1 MYIVYLLFMRIHIFL
16 TKYKVLHYTFGMPKK
31 KNMYKIG
38 EIAEKTGVTVNAVR
52 HYVHEGLLP
61 APHKTSPNMAYYD
74 EECIPLIIEIKK
86 LQEEYFLPLPVIK
99 KGLEM
104 RKQGIELSIEDS
116 TFAPMNKILNAKGM
130 SEDEFC
136 ARFSITRHKLKE
148 YTKKGLFAPQM
159 IHDKLVYTP
168 DDALMVEIWRELEGA
183 GFTEQDIDEISKDVK
198 HISDNMFKL
207 IKSTTH
213 QCAPT
218 SKPGQVKKMVSLTAK
233 FMNHMYINYS
243 RENIIKMIKDKK

>member
-1 MYIVYLLFMRIHIFL
+1 
-16 TKYKVLHYTFGMPKK
+16 MPKK

-38 EIAEKTGVTVNAVR
+38 EIAEKAGVTVNAVR

-99 KGLEM
+99 KGMEM
-104 RKQGIELSIEDS
+104 RRQGIDLNIEDS

-136 ARFSITRHKLKE
+136 EKFSITRTKLKE
-148 YTKKGLFAPQM
+148 YTKKGLFAPQL

-168 DDALMVEIWRELEGA
+168 DDILMGEIWRELEEA
-183 GFTEQDIDEISKDVK
+183 GFTGQDIDGISKDVK
-198 HISDNMFKL
+198 HISDNIFKL
-207 IKSTTH
+207 IKCTAQHCT
-213 QCAPT
+213 PET
-218 SKPGQVKKMVSLTAK
+218 KPGRTKKMVSLTAK

-243 RENIIKMIKDKK
+243 RENIVKMIKEKK

>member
-1 MYIVYLLFMRIHIFL
+1 MS
-16 TKYKVLHYTFGMPKK
+16 K

-61 APHKTSPNMAYYD
+61 APHKTSPNMAYYSED
-74 EECIPLIIEIKK
+74 CIGLITEIKK

-99 KGLEM
+99 RALEM
-104 RKQGIELSIEDS
+104 QKQGINLSIEDS
-116 TFAPMNKILNAKGM
+116 TFAPMNKILDFKGM

-148 YTKKGLFAPQM
+148 YTKKGLFAPQL
-159 IHDKLVYTP
+159 IHEKLVFGP
-168 DDALMVEIWRELEGA
+168 DDVLMGEIWRELEDA
-183 GFTEQDIDEISKDVK
+183 GFDAKDIDELSRAVR
-198 HISDNMFKL
+198 HISDSAFKL
-207 IKSTTH
+207 IKSSAQKCTP
-213 QCAPT
+213 A
-218 SKPGQVKKMVSLTAK
+218 SKPQRTKKMVSLTAK

-243 RENIIKMIKDKK
+243 RENIVKMLKEKK

>member
-1 MYIVYLLFMRIHIFL
+1 MS
-16 TKYKVLHYTFGMPKK
+16 KK
-31 KNMYKIG
+31 RYKIG

-61 APHKTSPNMAYYD
+61 PPHKTSPNMAYYD

-104 RKQGIELSIEDS
+104 RKAGVILNIEDS
-116 TFAPMNKILNAKGM
+116 TFAPMNKLLNSRGM

-136 ARFSITRHKLKE
+136 EKFSITKAKLRG
-148 YTKKGLFAPQM
+148 YAKKGLFAPQL
-159 IHDKLVYTP
+159 IHDKLTYTP
-168 DDALMVEIWRELEGA
+168 DDILMGEIWRELEEA
-183 GFTEQDIDEISKDVK
+183 GFTEEDIDRISGDVRR
-198 HISDNMFKL
+198 ISDSIFKL
-207 IKSTTH
+207 IKSTSQACTPE
-213 QCAPT
+213 A
-218 SKPGQVKKMVSLTAK
+218 KPGRTKKMVSLTAK

-243 RENIIKMIKDKK
+243 RENIVKILKEKK